1 MNNNIFFIN
10 TNNNIVETF
19 HSIGTAKFKVGGLG
33 LLNTKKPNTGS
44 GYCTSDP
51 NNPSYYIAK
60 TTNTAGWKHGD
71 KCFKQGG
78 GTTGYGQKPC
88 IGGSG
93 SSGCVA
99 ACNQN
104 KISCKL
110 NTGSGYCTSDPN
122 NPSYYIAKTTN
133 TAGWKHGDKC
143 FKQGGGTTGYGQKP
157 CIGGSGSS
165 GCVAACNQN
174 KISCKPQGEKETRG
188 GGINIGN
195 KETRV
200 IDPKEKEVAE
210 KLEKDNAA
218 KAKAE
223 QIVKANKEATEKLE
237 KAEVNEEQITKA
249 KKEATEKI
257 EKAKEEQIAKA
268 KEEQIAKAKEEQIAK
283 AKEEQIA
290 KTKKDN
296 LIYYIIGICIF
307 ISISIIIFYFY
318 KNDYL

>member
-33 LLNTKKPNTGS
+33 LLNTGS

-71 KCFKQGG
+71 ECFKQGG
-78 GTTGYGQKPC
+78 GTTGYGQKR
-88 IGGSG
+88 
-93 SSGCVA
+93 
-99 ACNQN
+99 
-104 KISCKL
+104 
-110 NTGSGYCTSDPN
+110 
-122 NPSYYIAKTTN
+122 
-133 TAGWKHGDKC
+133 
-143 FKQGGGTTGYGQKP
+143 

-174 KISCKPQGEKETRG
+174 KISCKPQGEKKTFVGFG
-188 GGINIGN
+188 GGN
-195 KETRV
+195 KETPAGGIIGGNKETHV

-223 QIVKANKEATEKLE
+223 QIAKANKEATEKLE

-249 KKEATEKI
+249 KKEATEKL
-257 EKAKEEQIAKA
+257 EKA